1 LLETGLHFEKFADFS
16 KFAKLFLVHN
26 RFIGKCERIGLLSLT
41 RMSLGRRQKT
51 TD

>member
-1 LLETGLHFEKFADFS
+1 LLTTGLHFEKFADLIEFT
-16 KFAKLFLVHN
+16 KLFFVHI